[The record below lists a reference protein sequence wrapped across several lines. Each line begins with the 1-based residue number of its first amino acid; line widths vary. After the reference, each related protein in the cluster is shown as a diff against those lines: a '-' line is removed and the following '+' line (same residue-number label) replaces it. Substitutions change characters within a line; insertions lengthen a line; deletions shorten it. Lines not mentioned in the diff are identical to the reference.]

1 MILTKSQNRVVSKL
15 FNKYLERK
23 ECNFSSFKAPT
34 GSGKTFMASELISRI
49 FSEEYGKNI
58 AKTVVV
64 FATVSNAEL
73 PKQLSLK
80 LEKYKKYHQ
89 FNNYTIEYIFS
100 PSSSKSNKSEDIK
113 EFILEDN
120 KVFVFGT
127 SSFGKNTLFYQN
139 KTLENFIQEAKNQN
153 YEIIFIRDEAHI
165 GSKKE
170 LGKDLLKNFDEKV
183 KNAASFII
191 EMTATPKKDKNF
203 VELTMKEINQDDV
216 FLLKTKQEYQNLFE
230 SNEIENEDLIDHA
243 IATFIKS
250 KKEYEKIDNI
260 IIQPAMLI
268 QIMND
273 ADYEKDFLKNKYFKE
288 GLELLEKKLN
298 QNGLKYLKY
307 LNSKP
312 EVFNTNVPATLEY
325 ASQLDS
331 HIDVIIF
338 KVGPATGWDIPRANM
353 LLQLRNVSSESL
365 NTQTVGRIMRNPI
378 PSLEKNE
385 ITNKYYLYS
394 NYQKPSRDLATYN
407 LKNEFLEKK
416 LYFGEVNQESKIFI
430 ENNESY
436 RNSIIDYI
444 KSSDFL
450 NIIED
455 LNDDAIIYNSLNY
468 GAVVQINKIINYVDL
483 KIFNIKKSF
492 ELEKEFKISLFNK
505 YLEEISN
512 NTNKNI
518 EKIKYAFYTLCIK
531 KIKDIMKEKT
541 NWIHSKDPYII
552 KENGKLLSNYS
563 IWIDNDEKE
572 QKKFSSEKFKNY
584 GYSLINEKK
593 NKNNIQY
600 LDSKPELEFFKKF
613 MQDLPQD
620 KKNEIKFFAKMPT
633 LGSGIYFEYYSEKD
647 SSIKKS
653 YMDVAIEYKNKIIMV
668 EIKSKENDYD
678 YDKTDNLVASYEM
691 YMKNCSKTN
700 LNLVLYR
707 YHETNSQLSLMIDG
721 KWDKKSSFNKAIN
734 SLLD

>member
-1 MILTKSQNRVVSKL
+1 MQLTNSQNRVVSKL
-15 FNKYLERK
+15 FNKYLKRQEYK
-23 ECNFSSFKAPT
+23 FVSFKAPT

-49 FSEEYGKNI
+49 FSEEYGKNKT
-58 AKTVVV
+58 KTVIV

-80 LEKYKKYHQ
+80 LENYKKYHE
-89 FNNYTIEYIFS
+89 FKNYTIEYIFS
-100 PSSSKSNKSEDIK
+100 PSTSKSNKSEDIK
-113 EFILEDN
+113 EFDLKDN

-127 SSFGKNTLFYQN
+127 SSFRENTLFHQN

-165 GSKKE
+165 GSRRE
-170 LGKDLLKNFDEKV
+170 LPKDLLENFDDKV
-183 KNAASFII
+183 KTAASFVI

-203 VELTMKEINQDDV
+203 VELTMKEISEDDV
-216 FLLKTKQEYQNLFE
+216 FLLKTKQAPLDFN
-230 SNEIENEDLIDHA
+230 SNEIENEELIDHA
-243 IATFIKS
+243 IATFIES
-250 KKEYEKIDNI
+250 KKEYEKIENI

-273 ADYEKDFLKNKYFKE
+273 ADNKKNFQKNKDFKE

-325 ASQLDS
+325 ASKLDS

-378 PSLEKNE
+378 PSLEWNK
-385 ITNKYYLYS
+385 ITDKYYLYS

-407 LKNEFLEKK
+407 LKDEFLEKK
-416 LYFGEVNQESKIFI
+416 LYFGQVNQESKIFI

-444 KSSDFL
+444 KGVDFR
-450 NIIED
+450 NIIQD
-455 LNDDAIIYNSLNY
+455 LNDDEIIYNSINY
-468 GAVVQINKIINYVDL
+468 GTVVQINKIVNYVDL
-483 KIFNIKKSF
+483 KIYNIKKSL
-492 ELEKEFKISLFNK
+492 ELEKAFKVSLFNK

-512 NTNKNI
+512 KTHKNI
-518 EKIKYAFYTLCIK
+518 EKIKYAFYNLCIT
-531 KIKDIMKEKT
+531 KIKEIMKENT
-541 NWIHSKDPYII
+541 DWIHSEDPYII
-552 KENGKLLSNYS
+552 RDNGRLLSNYS
-563 IWIDNDEKE
+563 IWIDNEKP
-572 QKKFSSEKFKNY
+572 KKFNSEKFKNY
-584 GYSLINEKK
+584 GYFLINESNK
-593 NKNNIQY
+593 KNNIQF
-600 LDSKPELEFFKKF
+600 LDSNPELVFFEKF
-613 MQDLPQD
+613 MKELPQD
-620 KKNEIKFFAKMPT
+620 KKDEIKFFAKMPT
-633 LGSGIYFEYYSEKD
+633 LGSGIYFEYYSSED
-647 SSIKKS
+647 ASIKKS

-678 YDKTDNLVASYEM
+678 PKKTDNLVTAYKM
-691 YMKNCSKTN
+691 YMQNCSNTN
-700 LNLVLYR
+700 LNLVVYK
-707 YHETNSQLSLMIDG
+707 HDQTNSQLSLMIDG
-721 KWDKKSSFNKAIN
+721 VWVENSSFNNAIN
-734 SLLD
+734 NLLN

>member
-1 MILTKSQNRVVSKL
+1 MQLTRSQNRVVSKL

-23 ECNFSSFKAPT
+23 EYNFSSFKAPT

-49 FSEEYGKNI
+49 FSEEHGKTI
-58 AKTVVV
+58 TKTVIV

-89 FNNYTIEYIFS
+89 FNNYKIEYIFS
-100 PSSSKSNKSEDIK
+100 PSSKSNKSEDIK
-113 EFILEDN
+113 EFVLEDN

-170 LGKDLLKNFDEKV
+170 LSKDLLKNFDEKV

-298 QNGLKYLKY
+298 QNSLKYLKY

-378 PSLEKNE
+378 PSLEKNK
-385 ITNKYYLYS
+385 ITDKYYLYS

-407 LKNEFLEKK
+407 LKDEFLEKK
-416 LYFGEVNQESKIFI
+416 LYFGKVNQESKQFI
-430 ENNESY
+430 ENHESY
-436 RNSIIDYI
+436 RNCIIDYI
-444 KSSDFL
+444 KSINFL

-455 LNDDAIIYNSLNY
+455 LDDDKIIYNSLNY
-468 GAVVQINKIINYVDL
+468 GTVTQINKIVNYVDL
-483 KIFNIKKSF
+483 KIYNIKKSI
-492 ELEKEFKISLFNK
+492 ELEKEFKLSLFNK

-512 NTNKNI
+512 KTNKNI
-518 EKIKYAFYTLCIK
+518 EKIKYAFYNFSIE
-531 KIKDIMKEKT
+531 KIKEIMKENTK
-541 NWIHSKDPYII
+541 WIHNSDPYIVKDDGNLI
-552 KENGKLLSNYS
+552 SNYN
-563 IWIDNDEKE
+563 IWIDNENP
-572 QKKFSSEKFKNY
+572 KKFNSEKFKNY
-584 GYSLINEKK
+584 GYLLINEDNK
-593 NKNNIQY
+593 KNNIQF
-600 LDSKPELEFFKKF
+600 LDSNPELVFFENF
-613 MQDLPQD
+613 M
-620 KKNEIKFFAKMPT
+620 KNLSQERRDEIKFFAKMPT

-647 SSIKKS
+647 ASIKKS
-653 YMDVAIEYKNKIIMV
+653 FMDVAIQYKEKIIMV

-678 YDKTDNLVASYEM
+678 PEKTDNLATAYKM
-691 YMKNCSKTN
+691 YMQNCSKTN

-707 YHETNSQLSLMIDG
+707 HHESNSQLSLMIDG
-721 KWDKKSSFNKAIN
+721 KWEENSSFKKAIN
-734 SLLD
+734 YLLD